1 MAWFTDTE
9 KVNAD
14 FTAGVLDITVEPDKD
29 AETPLSFD
37 NLRPMEYE
45 KFLAEI
51 NQAGNGNVSVD
62 GYDPKPVYFQPVV
75 VNNAGTLPVY
85 IELSVE
91 ALDMKDVECPE
102 NGEKKI
108 EIVKDAQGRE
118 TIKQAYSPDHSN
130 VRVACTNGLADVLK
144 LVLFEKVN
152 GLSLIHISEPTRH

>member
-14 FTAGVLDITVEPDKD
+14 FTAGVLDITVEPGKD

-75 VNNAGTLPVY
+75 VTNAGTLPVCLHRAFGGSSGY
-85 IELSVE
+85 ERCRMPGE
-91 ALDMKDVECPE
+91 WGEEDRDCQGCP
-102 NGEKKI
+102 GQR
-108 EIVKDAQGRE
+108 DD
-118 TIKQAYSPDHSN
+118 QA
-130 VRVACTNGLADVLK
+130 GL
-144 LVLFEKVN
+144 
-152 GLSLIHISEPTRH
+152 